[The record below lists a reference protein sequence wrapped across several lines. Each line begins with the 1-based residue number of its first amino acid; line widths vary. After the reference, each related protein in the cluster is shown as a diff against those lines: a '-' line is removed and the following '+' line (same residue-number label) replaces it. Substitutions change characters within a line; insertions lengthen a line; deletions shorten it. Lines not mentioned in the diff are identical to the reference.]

1 MEDEINNDPD
11 FEQNSVDPFDSGE
24 SDIDDSGPE
33 DGPPIQRIVDILSS
47 FGFECFI

>member
-24 SDIDDSGPE
+24 SDIVY
-33 DGPPIQRIVDILSS
+33 II
-47 FGFECFI
+47 